1 MKFLNPKTYPI
12 DLYVKKLEMS
22 GKIQRDLLGFNCT
35 FDYKLKEQTAL
46 STNASI
52 TNQRDIEW
60 VAYLK
65 SIGGPENLKPA
76 GVYKPSADLK
86 MLVRRG
92 IPVAYRALVWQK
104 ISLSSLNRL
113 QYPAAYYNDL
123 LVRIA
128 AGELNEK
135 VMDDIEKDV
144 DR

>member
-1 MKFLNPKTYPI
+1 MKFLNPQTYPI

-22 GKIQRDLLGFNCT
+22 GKIQKDLLGFNCT
-35 FDYKLKEQTAL
+35 FDYKLKEQMAL
-46 STNASI
+46 TTNALV

-76 GVYKPSADLK
+76 GIYKPSKDLK
-86 MLVRRG
+86 LLVRRG

-113 QYPAAYYNDL
+113 QYPIDYYSDL
-123 LVRIA
+123 LSRIA
-128 AGELNEK
+128 NGELNEK